1 MSVSAA
7 DPRVIQD
14 LQARITAVQGAD
26 HQPVPTHRDLAGLVQ
41 LRAGASYA
49 VDSASLAL
57 ALLAGVSAAG
67 EWTAAVGWPDFG
79 VEAAVS
85 LGADLSRTVIVP
97 DPGPQWLEATSALV
111 DVMRLVVLRPAGPVD
126 TRTTSTLSARLRK
139 RSATLVIWGDWPRC
153 EARLGTE
160 QVRWS
165 GAQRGPGRLTGRI
178 ARISV
183 RRGAAPPVRDEWVVG
198 APHPDPF
205 VQGEGITPDPAP
217 GIPVGR
223 PA

>member
-1 MSVSAA
+1 MPESAV
-7 DPRVIQD
+7 DPQVIQD

-26 HQPVPTHRDLAGLVQ
+26 HQPVPTHHSLAGLVQ

-57 ALLAGVSAAG
+57 ALLAGASATG
-67 EWTAAVGWPDFG
+67 EWTAAVGWPDLG
-79 VEAAVS
+79 VEAALA
-85 LGADLSRTVIVP
+85 LGANLSRTVLVP
-97 DPGPQWLEATSALV
+97 DPGSQWLEATSALV
-111 DVMRLVVLRPAGPVD
+111 DVMRVVALRPAGPVD
-126 TRTTSTLSARLRK
+126 AKTASVLGARLRK

-165 GAQRGPGRLTGRI
+165 GPQRGPGRLTGRA
-178 ARISV
+178 ARIAV
-183 RRGAAPPVRDEWVVG
+183 WRGAAPPVRGEWVIG
-198 APHPDPF
+198 APSSTEEATGQ
-205 VQGEGITPDPAP
+205 VTPLF
-217 GIPVGR
+217 GR